1 MLLDEV
7 GIEIASKTLVP
18 LRESGDTL
26 ATAVRLA
33 LADAIR
39 IGRDRS
45 DDLKDTIGRRDVNIS
60 TAVLGTACDVV
71 EAASGRERRRSTG
84 VRFDRV
90 GVSSAI
96 EAAGIAEPNAE
107 RLAAGV
113 SLAVAQTLG
122 GGGNV

>member
-1 MLLDEV
+1 VLLDEV
-7 GIEIASKTLVP
+7 AIEIASQTLVR
-18 LRESGDTL
+18 LRKSGDAL

-33 LADAIR
+33 FADAIR
-39 IGRDRS
+39 IGRDLS
-45 DDLKDTIGRRDVNIS
+45 ADLKDTIGRRDVSLS

-71 EAASGRERRRSTG
+71 EAASGRERRRSAG

-96 EAAGIAEPNAE
+96 EATGIAGPNAE